1 MMLLKHKLRAFVA
14 GAAMLAAIP
23 SVAQQNTYKSDSTV
37 IRKFYDDALTSYESY
52 ENLRYLTKNI
62 GARLS
67 GSPQAAAA
75 VEWSRQVMEKMGLDR
90 VYLQEVLVPHWV
102 RGDKEIGRI
111 LSGRNGSQEVN
122 ILALGSSVGTGTQGL
137 SAQVIEVQNF
147 EELEKL
153 GKKKVKGKIVFFNRP
168 FDNKHVHTMAAYSG
182 AVDQRGGGPVAAA
195 KLGAVAVL
203 VRSMANDIQDV
214 AHTGNTRYA
223 DDVEKIPAA
232 AISTKGA
239 DELSAMLKN
248 DPDLKFY
255 MRMTCETRPDVLSYN
270 VIGEIKG
277 SERPEEIVVVGGHL
291 DSWDIGE
298 GAHDDGTG
306 CVQSIEVLRLLK
318 EQGIRPKRTVRAVM
332 FMNEENGLRGGRKY
346 AEEAKAKG
354 EKHVAAI
361 ESDAGGFTPRGFGFD
376 ANDEQYAKI
385 MGWKE
390 LLAPYGLHELNR
402 GGGGADIG
410 PLKGQNNVVLIGLR
424 PDSQRYF
431 DYHHTEIDTFE
442 TVSRREMQLGSA
454 GMAALVYLISEY
466 GMNGGTAKAGK

>member
-1 MMLLKHKLRAFVA
+1 MSFKHRLRAFAA
-14 GAAMLAAIP
+14 GAAFLA
-23 SVAQQNTYKSDSTV
+23 SVPAMAQENYTADSTT
-37 IRKFYDDALTSYESY
+37 IRKFYDSALTSHESY

-90 VYLQEVLVPHWV
+90 VYLQEVMVPYWV

-122 ILALGSSVGTGTQGL
+122 ILALGSSVGTGLQGL
-137 SAQVIEVQNF
+137 SAQVVEVQSL

-153 GKKKVKGKIVFFNRP
+153 GKKKVKGKIVFFNRA
-168 FDNKHVHTMAAYSG
+168 FDNRHVHTMAAYSG

-195 KLGAVAVL
+195 KLGAVGVL
-203 VRSMANDIQDV
+203 VRSMANEIQDV

-239 DELSAMLKN
+239 DQLSALLKE
-248 DPDLKFY
+248 DADLKFY

-277 SERPEEIVVVGGHL
+277 SEKPDEIIVVGGHL
-291 DSWDIGE
+291 DSWDVGE

-306 CVQSIEVLRLLK
+306 CVQSIEVLRLFK
-318 EQGIRPKRTVRAVM
+318 EQGIRPKRTIRAVM

-346 AEEAKAKG
+346 AEVAKSKG
-354 EKHVAAI
+354 EKHVAAL
-361 ESDAGGFTPRGFGFD
+361 ESDSGGFTPRGFGIDGND
-376 ANDEQYAKI
+376 AQYAKVLT
-385 MGWKE
+385 WKS
-390 LLAPYGLHELNR
+390 LLTPYGLHDLTR

-410 PLKGQNNVVLIGLR
+410 PLKGQGTVALIGFR

-431 DYHHTEIDTFE
+431 DYHHTAIDTFE
-442 TVSRREMQLGSA
+442 TVNRREMQLGAAS
-454 GMAALVYLISEY
+454 MAALVYLISEY
-466 GMNGGTAKAGK
+466 GLDGGPAKAVK